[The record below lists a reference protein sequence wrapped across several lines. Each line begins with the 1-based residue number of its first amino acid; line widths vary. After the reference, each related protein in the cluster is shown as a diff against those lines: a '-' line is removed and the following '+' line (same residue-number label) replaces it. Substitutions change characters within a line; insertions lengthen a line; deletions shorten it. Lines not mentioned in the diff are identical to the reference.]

1 MARAEFINSILSG
14 KLGGSV
20 FSRNKAGYY
29 VRRWANPTNPQT
41 TGQMRARATL
51 ASVASAWHSLTDAD
65 KGAWNSYAVTD
76 FKAKFGN
83 KPGVTYSGFNAF
95 VSNTNVQKNMVD
107 IGVEPTM
114 QATITATFEDL
125 VPSYV
130 APGGPM
136 SAQIQDDNN
145 ANLGILLSSA
155 TLDIASS
162 TMDLQFTFDRPI
174 GGTGPAEVLPV
185 FVDAINETKVGIVI
199 TGSLPGVQSNQAI
212 PNPDFL
218 ILGATQIFD
227 EVTAWLTPAATTFQM
242 TIATQPSSQ
251 FKMWY
256 QSNDIIEFRAYLY
269 NILGQTQPIGTFK
282 GTVS

>member
-41 TGQMRARATL
+41 VGQMRARSVL
-51 ASVASAWHSLTDAD
+51 ASVSSAWHSLSDSE
-65 KGAWNSYAVTD
+65 KGAWNSFAVTD

-95 VSNTNVQKNMVD
+95 VSSSNIQKNMLD
-107 IGVEPTM
+107 IGVAPTM
-114 QATITATFEDL
+114 QATITATFETL
-125 VPSYV
+125 TPSYV
-130 APGGPM
+130 APGSPM
-136 SAQIQDDNN
+136 SAQIIDDNN
-145 ANLGILLSSA
+145 TNLGIQLYSA
-155 TLDIASS
+155 SLDIASS
-162 TMDLQFTFDRPI
+162 SMDLIFQFDRPI

-185 FVDAINETKVGIVI
+185 FVDAIAQTKVGIVV
-199 TGSLPGVQSNQAI
+199 TGSLPGVQVNQAT
-212 PNPDFL
+212 PNPDFV

-227 EVTAWLTPAATTFQM
+227 EVTAWLTPATTNFEM
-242 TIATQPSSQ
+242 TLNTQPAAN

-256 QSNDIIEFRAYLY
+256 QANDKIEFRAYLFNLY
-269 NILGQTQPIGTFK
+269 GQSQFIGSYK
-282 GTVS
+282 GDVS